1 MGIVVGQ
8 DLTFDGQT
16 PSTFMPVTSTLA
28 LPTGGF
34 VVTWIDGDYDLHV
47 QKFSDD
53 GTLLGSREIVMDTV
67 LYDGFFAPTMAVLST
82 GEIAITWTSLSA
94 TAAETD
100 VLLQVFDSSLVP
112 QLSVPAPVSV
122 YGADSQGFSQIAAID
137 TGGFAISWFGDT
149 ATGTSGTYDVS
160 VRAFTTGAAVADI
173 DVNTLNT
180 AGDQY
185 FSNVMGLSAGF
196 VVSWFDDD
204 TSDVYIAIYDDNG
217 SATTAPELLV
227 NDDPANDIGIIGM
240 ARLSSGNFVTAWS
253 GETTGDANGGIALK
267 IFEEDGDE
275 VTSGVVEA
283 NTSTS
288 GVQMLSSV
296 TALNGPGGGFVVAWG
311 ACGCSGSGSA
321 LAVFN
326 NNGTVRR
333 AEVSLDANSDTIPTV
348 KVLADGSFVAAWA
361 FGDTI
366 NNDLGF
372 AVRVFNEDG
381 SLRYSEDVDLDDSV
395 DIFSGAQLEIAA
407 LDNGGFVLSSA
418 LYTGTYSQ
426 VFDITRDGPT
436 SSSSTV
442 TLLESSSYTF
452 SLSNFP
458 FGDAEQDSLTGIQIT
473 SLPTNGTLKLSGVAV
488 TAGQT
493 ILPADIGNL
502 VWTPAIGASGNGLG
516 SLSYKLIDDGVVAA
530 GDSNTSDAYSITFNV
545 TRINDA
551 PTAANLTRTT
561 PEDVAYVFSA
571 ASFGFTDGD
580 GDVLK
585 TITISS
591 IPAAGTLSLNGQ
603 VVTAG
608 QSITA
613 EDIAAGKLV
622 WTPPTDVNGSNLA
635 ALTFKVQDT
644 GGVANGGVDTSGTYT
659 LKFDVTAVNDAP
671 VLDYHGAT
679 TTLENAKL
687 KMDVLSGASDI
698 DGGTLSVK
706 SAEIVTGFGKLTVN
720 KDGTLTYDPTKAPN
734 QDIAEGESKT
744 VTISYTVSDGKGGE
758 TTDEI
763 DITVE
768 GVSPDIFRGTAK
780 RDTLI
785 GTSGD
790 DRILGLANKDN
801 LDGRGGDDILKG
813 GKHADIFV
821 FGADYGRD
829 TIVDFKPED
838 GDRIDLSDAV
848 GITNFND
855 LMRNHIEDV
864 GKNLVI
870 TADDGSMLVL
880 RRVDLDDLDRD
891 SFLF

>member
-8 DLTFDGQT
+8 DITFDGQT

-34 VVTWIDGDYDLHV
+34 VVTWIDYDYDLHV

-53 GTLLGSREIVMDTV
+53 GTLLASREVVMDTG

-82 GEIAITWTSLSA
+82 GAIAITWTSQSA
-94 TAAETD
+94 SALETD
-100 VLLQVFDSSLVP
+100 VLLQVFDSGLVP

-122 YGADSQGFSQIAAID
+122 YGSDSQGFSQISAID
-137 TGGFAISWFGDT
+137 SGGFAISWFGDT
-149 ATGTSGTYDVS
+149 ASGTSGTYDVS
-160 VRAFTTGAAVADI
+160 VRAFTAGAAVADI
-173 DVNTLNT
+173 DANTLNT

-185 FSNVMGLSAGF
+185 ISNVMGLSAGF

-204 TSDVYIAIYDDNG
+204 TSDVYIATYDADGN
-217 SATTAPELLV
+217 ATTASELRV

-253 GETTGDANGGIALK
+253 GVTTGDANGGIALK
-267 IFEEDGDE
+267 IFEEDGDA
-275 VTSGVVEA
+275 VTPSVIEA

-296 TALNGPGGGFVVAWG
+296 TALEGPGGGFVVAWG

-333 AEVSLDANSDTIPTV
+333 AEISLDANSDTIPTV

-372 AVRVFNEDG
+372 AIRVFNENG
-381 SLRYSEDVDLDDSV
+381 SLRYAQDVDLDDSV
-395 DIFSGAQLEIAA
+395 DILNGAQLEIAA

-418 LYTGTYSQ
+418 LYTGTYSH

-436 SSSSTV
+436 SSSSVV
-442 TLLESSSYTF
+442 TLLEGSSHAF
-452 SLSNFP
+452 SLANFP
-458 FGDAEQDSLTGIQIT
+458 FSDAEQDNLTGIQIT

-493 ILPADIGNL
+493 ILPANIGNL
-502 VWTPAIGASGNGLG
+502 VWTPAAGASGNGLA
-516 SLSYKLIDDGVVAA
+516 SLGYRLIDDGVVAA
-530 GDSNTSDAYSITFNV
+530 GDSNTSSAYSITFNV

-551 PTAANLTRTT
+551 PTAADATRTT
-561 PEDVAYVFSA
+561 LEDVAYVFSA
-571 ASFGFTDGD
+571 DSFGFTDGD

-585 TITISS
+585 TVTITAV
-591 IPAAGTLSLNGQ
+591 PAKGALTLNGQ
-603 VVTAG
+603 AVTAG
-608 QSITA
+608 QSILA

-622 WTPPTDVNGSNLA
+622 WTPPADMNGTNFASLA
-635 ALTFKVQDT
+635 FKLQDT
-644 GGVANGGVDTSGTYT
+644 GGTANGGIDTSGTYM
-659 LKFDVTAVNDAP
+659 LKFDVTAVNDTP
-671 VLDYHGAT
+671 VVDYRGST
-679 TTLENAKL
+679 TTFENARLKL
-687 KMDVLSGASDI
+687 DVLAGASDI
-698 DGGTLSVK
+698 DGDSLSVK
-706 SAEIVTGFGKLTVN
+706 NANIVTGFGKLTIN
-720 KDGTLTYDPTKAPN
+720 KDGTLTYDPTKGPN
-734 QDIAEGESKT
+734 QDIAEGESKS
-744 VTISYTVSDGKGGE
+744 VTIGYTVSDGNGGQ
-758 TTDEI
+758 TTDQI
-763 DITVE
+763 DITVQ

-780 RDTLI
+780 RDNLA
-785 GTSGD
+785 GTSSE
-790 DRILGLANKDN
+790 DRIFGLADKDR
-801 LDGRGGDDILKG
+801 LDGRGGDDLLKG
-813 GKHADIFV
+813 GKHANTFI

-829 TIVDFKPED
+829 TIVDFRPGQ
-838 GDRIDLSDAV
+838 GDRIDLSDAIGLV
-848 GITNFND
+848 SFKD
-855 LMRNHIEDV
+855 LMRDHIEDV
-864 GKNLVI
+864 GKDLVI
-870 TADDGSMLVL
+870 TTDDGSVL
-880 RRVDLDDLDRD
+880 ILKRADLDELSRD